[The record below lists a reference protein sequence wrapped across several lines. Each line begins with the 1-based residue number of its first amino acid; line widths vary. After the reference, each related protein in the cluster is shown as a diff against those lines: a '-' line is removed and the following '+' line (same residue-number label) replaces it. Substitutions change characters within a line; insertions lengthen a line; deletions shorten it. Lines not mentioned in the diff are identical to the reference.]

1 MGTLSHAWSMA
12 RLGVDFAVLRKDR
25 PFILGLAVTDR
36 CNLRCRHCRVWRSH
50 GRHMPLADIES
61 TLRRFRARG
70 SRLLYLE
77 GGEPYLWREGA
88 RRLDEVILLAREL
101 GYLRVHVYTNGTL
114 PITAPADFTWVS
126 ADGLH
131 DTNYALRGS
140 SLDEV
145 LQNAR
150 DCRTRKAMLFTV
162 NAVNRGEIRP
172 FLELVHE
179 RLPGTPVLFHFHT
192 PYYGLDELLLDAGT
206 RNAAVDCLQDCRRRG
221 LPVMNSAPA
230 LERLR
235 PGRGSGPG
243 GLFYVVDSGGEYRCC
258 RALGDPAVCQHCGY
272 SACEEIRLVR
282 NFDPRALTAMARCL

>member
-1 MGTLSHAWSMA
+1 MGSLSRAWSTA

-36 CNLRCRHCRVWRSH
+36 CNLRCRHCRVWRSD
-50 GRHMPLADIES
+50 GRHMPLVEIES

-88 RRLDEVILLAREL
+88 RRLDDVIRLAREL

-114 PITAPADFTWVS
+114 PITASADFTWIS

-131 DTNYALRGS
+131 DTNYLLRGS
-140 SLDEV
+140 ALDEV
-145 LQNAR
+145 LANAR
-150 DCRTRKAMLFTV
+150 GCRSGKAMLFTV
-162 NAVNRGEIRP
+162 NALNRAEVRP
-172 FLELVHE
+172 FLESVRD
-179 RLPGTPVLFHFHT
+179 RLPGVPVMFHFHT
-192 PYYGLDELLLDAGT
+192 PYYGVDELLLDAGA
-206 RNAAVDCLQDCRRRG
+206 RNAAVDCLQACRRSG

-235 PGRGSGPG
+235 PGRGSGPC
-243 GLFYVVDSGGEYRCC
+243 GLFHVVDSAGEYRCC
-258 RALGDPAVCQHCGY
+258 RVLGDPAVCAHCGY
-272 SACEEIRLVR
+272 AACEEIRLVR
-282 NFDPRALTAMARCL
+282 NFDARALVAMARCL